1 MDMASAWIPR
11 KSMTV
16 SLARYRRSPRLLT
29 SVNVTAGHVGVS
41 WPRIRRHAR
50 VKEPSHA
57 SRRKWKW
64 KGRER
69 TVASTPPRIGVEQRT
84 LGARIASP
92 GAQTRA
98 PLPSPPIPVP
108 TVRTNNR
115 RSLPPGFATQQRVSA
130 APRSRS
136 RHDLAGISEANVE
149 CEKIQQGPESTRRR
163 CDSPYLPCLVVR
175 WKKSNAIVRVAR

>member
-1 MDMASAWIPR
+1 MSG
-11 KSMTV
+11 S
-16 SLARYRRSPRLLT
+16 
-29 SVNVTAGHVGVS
+29 AGHAYAGTRGLRN
-41 WPRIRRHAR
+41 PRTR
-50 VKEPSHA
+50 VA
-57 SRRKWKW
+57 GNGNG
-64 KGRER
+64 KGER
-69 TVASTPPRIGVEQRT
+69 TVASTPARIGVERRT

-149 CEKIQQGPESTRRR
+149 CEKIQRGPESTRRR
-163 CDSPYLPCLVVR
+163 CDSPYLSCLVVR
-175 WKKSNAIVRVAR
+175 WKKNNAIVPVAR